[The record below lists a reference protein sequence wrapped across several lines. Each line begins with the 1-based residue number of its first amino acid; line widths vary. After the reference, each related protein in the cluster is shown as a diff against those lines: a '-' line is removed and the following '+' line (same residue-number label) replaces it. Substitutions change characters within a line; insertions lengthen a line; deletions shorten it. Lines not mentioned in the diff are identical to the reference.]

1 MWRTLSGPLVGVA
14 LAALAGWLGWR
25 SDGPTGLA
33 IGLLMAA
40 PVLALLSTYA
50 VLKLLGESYALVRT
64 LAYRKLEGHHFA
76 FKGSSLDICE
86 DVEGGRWLKVA
97 DVRKIVE
104 DLPADRTLARTMP
117 EGLAYLEPKKTLRVS
132 AIALE
137 RYLQRST
144 AAKSIRFLTWLRREV
159 IFPSAQAK
167 RLGQVHSSWFQT
179 EGLSRPVSRPSSRP
193 PSQPPSQP

>member
-1 MWRTLSGPLVGVA
+1 MWRTLSGPLLGVA
-14 LAALAGWLGWR
+14 ILAVAGWIGWR
-25 SDGPTGLA
+25 RDGSTGLA
-33 IGLLMAA
+33 FGLLMAA
-40 PVLALLSTYA
+40 PVLAVLSTYA
-50 VLKLLGESYALVRT
+50 VIKLVGGSYALVRT

-86 DVEGGRWLKVA
+86 DIEGGRWLKVD
-97 DVRKIVE
+97 DVRKVIE
-104 DLPADRTLARTMP
+104 DLPSNRTLARTMP

-179 EGLSRPVSRPSSRP
+179 EGYSRSSSRP
-193 PSQPPSQP
+193 PTQPPTQPPTRR